1 MCVHVVCLYCV
12 CMCVLVC
19 VCVCE
24 CACVCVCMCV
34 CVQGDHNL
42 AMQILKH
49 EWHKVQEEDKNK
61 VCQLWWAWLC
71 RHDIYDVKCRIVLE
85 GVGLN
90 GAWSFSSME

>member
-1 MCVHVVCLYCV
+1 
-12 CMCVLVC
+12 
-19 VCVCE
+19 
-24 CACVCVCMCV
+24 
-34 CVQGDHNL
+34 
-42 AMQILKH
+42 MQILKH